1 VTPAE
6 ILKAT
11 DEHNAR
17 AMALLIARA
26 ASAEATVEDAP
37 PPPRN
42 NPYAHGTTRSKL
54 HGVRFNRDDQ

>member
-37 PPPRN
+37 PPPPRN

-54 HGVRFNRDDQ
+54 HGVRHSK

>member
-1 VTPAE
+1 MTPAE

-37 PPPRN
+37 PRAVPRG
-42 NPYAHGTTRSKL
+42 NPYAHGTTQSKL
-54 HGVRFNRDDQ
+54 HGVWFSK